1 MQLYIKFGSLS
12 KFQDLFDDN
21 DYLRKVL
28 RPTNYNVYDIE
39 TNNIKEIIR
48 LLESNGINYKIK
60 D

>member
-28 RPTNYNVYDIE
+28 KPTNYNVYWIE
-39 TNNIKEIIR
+39 TNNLTEIIR

>member
-12 KFQDLFDDN
+12 KFQDLFDNN

-28 RPTNYNVYDIE
+28 RPTNYNVYWIE
-39 TNNIKEIIR
+39 TNNLTEIIR
-48 LLESNGINYKIK
+48 LLESNGIHYKIK

>member
-1 MQLYIKFGSLS
+1 MELYIKFGSLS

-21 DYLRKVL
+21 DYLRKVI
-28 RPTNYNVYDIE
+28 RPTNYNVYNIE

>member
-21 DYLRKVL
+21 EYLRKVL
-28 RPTNYNVYDIE
+28 KPTNYNVYDIE

>member
-21 DYLRKVL
+21 EYLKKVL
-28 RPTNYNVYDIE
+28 RPTNFNVYWIE
-39 TNNIKEIIR
+39 TNNLTEIIR

>member
-1 MQLYIKFGSLS
+1 MKLYIKFGSLS
-12 KFQDLFDDN
+12 KFQDLFDNN

-48 LLESNGINYKIK
+48 LIESNGINYKIK

>member
-1 MQLYIKFGSLS
+1 MQLYIKFGSLM

-21 DYLRKVL
+21 EYLRKVL
-28 RPTNYNVYDIE
+28 RPTNYNVYYIE
-39 TNNIKEIIR
+39 TNNIREIIR

>member
-1 MQLYIKFGSLS
+1 MKLYIKFGSLS

-48 LLESNGINYKIK
+48 LLENNGINYKIK

>member
-1 MQLYIKFGSLS
+1 MQLYIKFGSLM
-12 KFQDLFDDN
+12 KFQNLFDDN
-21 DYLRKVL
+21 EYLRKVL
-28 RPTNYNVYDIE
+28 KPTNYNVYLIE

>member
-1 MQLYIKFGSLS
+1 MELYIKFGSLS
-12 KFQDLFDDN
+12 KFQDLFDN
-21 DYLRKVL
+21 NNYLRKVL

-39 TNNIKEIIR
+39 TNSIKEIIR

>member
-1 MQLYIKFGSLS
+1 MKLYIKFGSLS

-21 DYLRKVL
+21 EYLRKVL
-28 RPTNYNVYDIE
+28 KPTNYNVYYIE

-48 LLESNGINYKIK
+48 LLESNGVNYKIK

>member
-12 KFQDLFDDN
+12 KFQGLFDEN
-21 DYLRKVL
+21 EYLRKVL
-28 RPTNYNVYDIE
+28 RPTNYNVYYIE

>member
-1 MQLYIKFGSLS
+1 MELYIKFGSLS

-21 DYLRKVL
+21 EYLRKVL
-28 RPTNYNVYDIE
+28 RPTNYNVYWIE
-39 TNNIKEIIR
+39 TNNLTEIIR

>member
-21 DYLRKVL
+21 EYLKKVL
-28 RPTNYNVYDIE
+28 RPTNYNVYWIE
-39 TNNIKEIIR
+39 TNNLTEIIR

>member
-12 KFQDLFDDN
+12 KFQDLFDEN
-21 DYLRKVL
+21 EYLKKVL
-28 RPTNYNVYDIE
+28 KPTNYNVYLIE

>member
-1 MQLYIKFGSLS
+1 MKLYIKFVSLS
-12 KFQDLFDDN
+12 KFQDLFDNN

-39 TNNIKEIIR
+39 TNNLTEIIR

>member
-1 MQLYIKFGSLS
+1 MELYIKFGSLS

-21 DYLRKVL
+21 EYLRKVL
-28 RPTNYNVYDIE
+28 RPTNYNVYYIE

>member
-1 MQLYIKFGSLS
+1 MQLYIKFGSLF

-21 DYLRKVL
+21 EYLRKVL
-28 RPTNYNVYDIE
+28 KPTNYNVYDIE